1 MFLFS
6 VSLTAQSTCS
16 DAAITAKYWQYR
28 QNLNKHFVATDRDPS
43 GCVNDGIGQDA
54 TDSCKF
60 SKAGYG
66 LPATSIVQTPNGR
79 FGLGSRSNE
88 KANPPIFV
96 AGLSS
101 ECMGETSLDDDGS
114 DPNHKY
120 NFLNVGSE
128 TLTQVGWHIVTLCTE
143 YELLSKNGQTE
154 QMQRTLEEIFLA
166 LQAIR
171 RLDMQTQC
179 LLEEMYNTRKNNPD
193 NAKYMCEPP
202 YTISSEPHPFGSG
215 HVNFDSQVVDDCNFK
230 ANFSGYNGFFIRED
244 ATQQLEQ
251 ILHDPTDETYNI
263 DGVSSPFA
271 QSTNE
276 GGLCPPVDRFC
287 YMAHDQNFISQDQ
300 VSNLLFGFSFIKR
313 FIPANAT
320 VTTCDGTSYN
330 VRNITTDITEALVFN
345 IDDHN
350 NHIVIPSSDDCCE
363 KPVKLSMSAGGYAGG
378 SIHGMIKAYRY
389 ITGRKRKST
398 LGQNIAYNAVTP
410 IWPTRDKLYYTRF
423 ESVTG
428 DLSNMNE
435 DKRNWFTL
443 QCLNND
449 VEIYLLAN
457 DIMFPEGAPVSGP
470 IDVVTNFRG
479 MLCEAPCA
487 GPCSK
492 GESHDD
498 PNIPPDRLPNFS
510 CPNTPNW
517 LGSRWEAQEGGRPE
531 KNPKDVLAEQRNGLD
546 YMALF
551 NMYAI
556 KNNLN
561 VPYYNPDLPPDSN
574 NAIVNDQIDGPS
586 SLCVG
591 QTGTYALKR
600 LYTVT
605 PPFPLS
611 DISWTSSNNM
621 TVFSPTAESTDAK
634 MNSKVDPSYVAV
646 SFGEDRFI
654 PQYYEG
660 ATINSTA
667 TPYPRVV
674 ETCTSANRKE
684 IVSGMP
690 EYTIQDNGFS
700 FCGSRDYTL
709 VVEGP
714 DFPDNEYKWSFKN
727 FINNSITTAIGKS
740 VTIQVS
746 TSQYS
751 YGEISVEVVTD
762 CGSVIIKKNVN
773 FMECPSGLGGG
784 GADNSILVFP
794 NPGRDEISMAFTQ
807 DNYEIPPNGIPIRIV
822 RANGGQ
828 VVRTERV
835 YSKISTINTSTLM
848 NGSYNIQATTPEFG
862 ILNSSF
868 IISRD

>member
-1 MFLFS
+1 
-6 VSLTAQSTCS
+6 
-16 DAAITAKYWQYR
+16 
-28 QNLNKHFVATDRDPS
+28 
-43 GCVNDGIGQDA
+43 
-54 TDSCKF
+54 
-60 SKAGYG
+60 
-66 LPATSIVQTPNGR
+66 
-79 FGLGSRSNE
+79 
-88 KANPPIFV
+88 
-96 AGLSS
+96 
-101 ECMGETSLDDDGS
+101 
-114 DPNHKY
+114 
-120 NFLNVGSE
+120 
-128 TLTQVGWHIVTLCTE
+128 
-143 YELLSKNGQTE
+143 
-154 QMQRTLEEIFLA
+154 MQRTLEEIFLA

-179 LLEEMYNTRKNNPD
+179 LIEEMYNTRKNNPD
-193 NAKYMCEPP
+193 DAKYMCEWQ
-202 YTISSEPHPFGSG
+202 YTNSGGLNPFGSG

-230 ANFSGYNGFFIRED
+230 ANYSGYNGFFIRED

-251 ILHDPTDETYNI
+251 ILHDSTDETYNI
-263 DGVSSPFA
+263 DGVGSSFA
-271 QSTNE
+271 QATNE
-276 GGLCPPVDRFC
+276 FQLCPKVDRFC

-313 FIPANAT
+313 FIPAGAT

-330 VRNITTDITEALVFN
+330 IRAITSSITEALVFN
-345 IDDHN
+345 IDDHDN
-350 NHIVIPSSDDCCE
+350 RIVIPSSGDCCE
-363 KPVKLSMSAGGYAGG
+363 KPVKISTSAGGHCGA
-378 SIHGMIKAYRY
+378 SVHGMIQAYEY
-389 ITGRKRKST
+389 ITGKKRKST
-398 LGQNIAYNAVTP
+398 LGQGIAYRLSADW
-410 IWPTRDKLYYTRF
+410 ITRDKLYYYRFTAVTRDV
-423 ESVTG
+423 SN
-428 DLSNMNE
+428 LSALGRIRFKNTCFDSN
-435 DKRNWFTL
+435 
-443 QCLNND
+443 

-457 DIMFPEGAPVSGP
+457 DIMFPGGDDITEST
-470 IDVVTNFRG
+470 DFFRD
-479 MLCEAPCA
+479 MLCDAPCS

-492 GESHDD
+492 GEGYDD
-498 PNIPPDRLPNFS
+498 PTLPPQAFPDFT

-517 LGSRWEAQEGGRPE
+517 LGTRWEAQDGGRPL
-531 KNPKDVLAEQRNGLD
+531 KNPKDVLPEQFNGLD

-586 SLCVG
+586 NLCVG

-600 LYTVT
+600 LYLNS
-605 PPFPLS
+605 FPLS
-611 DISWTSSNNM
+611 DISWKSSSNM
-621 TVFSPTAESTDAK
+621 TVFSPSAESTDAK
-634 MNSKVDPSYVAV
+634 MNSKLDPSFVSV

-667 TPYPRVV
+667 TPYPRVI
-674 ETCTSANRKE
+674 ETCTSSNRKE

-700 FCGSRDYTL
+700 FCGPRDYTL

-714 DFPDNEYKWSFKN
+714 DFPNNKYKWSFKN
-727 FINNSITTAIGKS
+727 FIANNSITTATGKS

-751 YGEISVEVVTD
+751 YGEISVEIETI
-762 CGSVIIKKNVN
+762 CGSVTIKKNVN

-822 RANGGQ
+822 RANSGQ
-828 VVRTERV
+828 VVRTEHV
-835 YSKISTINTSTLM
+835 YSKISTINTSTLT